1 MNQIVLVIRIK
12 GMCVQCTYMYKNTPP
27 PHTMG
32 LTKWSYQFSCVTL
45 KRDPVL
51 SMLATIFRVCFSL
64 SFLSFPRMAISMFY
78 NFNTLVE
85 QNGAIF
91 KK

>member
-12 GMCVQCTYMYKNTPP
+12 GMCVYMCTKTRHH
-27 PHTMG
+27 HTMK

-64 SFLSFPRMAISMFY
+64 SFLSFTWMAISMFY